1 MHKKQ
6 QQLLKKQILE
16 FQTQIEQKE
25 EEMQT
30 VVGEYEKKKQKQDKE
45 LQKLKDQNLRDSS
58 QFGLLNIN
66 QEDIK
71 AGMEAGNI
79 DIRDLRVDY
88 R

>member
-1 MHKKQ
+1 
-6 QQLLKKQILE
+6 
-16 FQTQIEQKE
+16 
-25 EEMQT
+25 MQA
-30 VVGEYEKKKQKQDKE
+30 VMREYEKKKQKQDKE

-79 DIRDLRVDY
+79 DIRDLSVDY
-88 R
+88 RQSNYNVEQTGQQSVL

>member
-1 MHKKQ
+1 
-6 QQLLKKQILE
+6 
-16 FQTQIEQKE
+16 
-25 EEMQT
+25 MQA
-30 VVGEYEKKKQKQDKE
+30 VMREYEKKKQKQDKE

-88 R
+88 RQSNYNVEQNGQQSVL